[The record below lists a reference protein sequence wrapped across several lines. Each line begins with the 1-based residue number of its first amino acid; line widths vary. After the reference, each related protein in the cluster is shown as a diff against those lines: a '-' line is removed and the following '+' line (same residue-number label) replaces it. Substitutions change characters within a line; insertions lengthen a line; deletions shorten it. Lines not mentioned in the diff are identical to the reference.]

1 MWNQVILNFMFK
13 LRLNP
18 KAWMEHLT
26 SQLSWAAA
34 WLLVTHVCPAYL
46 VDELRS
52 LCSVAPYDWVDG
64 GSVDYF
70 WMVSMLL
77 LLWGV
82 DAILRNG
89 CGIYGQNY
97 GVLLQGSEMT
107 ASFSEF
113 KLVCGTLD
121 SGLETTLRTYCFF
134 MFWTWVWEALKKI
147 VSKVEKSLS
156 VNICVFE
163 SCFVVLLSY

>member
-64 GSVDYF
+64 
-70 WMVSMLL
+70 
-77 LLWGV
+77 
-82 DAILRNG
+82 
-89 CGIYGQNY
+89 
-97 GVLLQGSEMT
+97 
-107 ASFSEF
+107 
-113 KLVCGTLD
+113 
-121 SGLETTLRTYCFF
+121 
-134 MFWTWVWEALKKI
+134 
-147 VSKVEKSLS
+147 
-156 VNICVFE
+156 
-163 SCFVVLLSY
+163 VVLLTIFEWWVCFYFYGELMLFYGMGVEFTDKIMEYCFREVKWQQAFPNLSWFVVHWILDWKLHSEPIVFSCFEHGFGRRWKK